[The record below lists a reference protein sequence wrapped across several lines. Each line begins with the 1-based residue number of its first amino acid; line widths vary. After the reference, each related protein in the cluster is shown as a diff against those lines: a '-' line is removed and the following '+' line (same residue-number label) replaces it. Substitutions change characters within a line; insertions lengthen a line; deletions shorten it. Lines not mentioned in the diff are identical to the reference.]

1 MKRSVGWWF
10 GFAFTFALTVLLMWG
25 WGHRGYSQT
34 PTPAQILLEE
44 FSDCELVD
52 RIEDEKILEVEF
64 PPACLDEK
72 LRLYQFI
79 DLAKQQVNQNEIFP
93 LIVKDLRYR
102 LIDEGVQIRGN
113 LEIDYPVV
121 GLVDFEVSQTVF
133 AELLQGA
140 LNLRAG
146 ETQVRVD
153 VPFFESNDLGGLVNQ
168 IVDTQLTIFNRKS
181 LQDFLSDT
189 GLDERIAEE
198 TDLSVEAVNFIAKA
212 VEPNISAKI
221 TEEALILS
229 VRFYPE

>member
-1 MKRSVGWWF
+1 MKRSVGWLL
-10 GFAFTFALTVLLMWG
+10 GFALTLLLMWG
-25 WGHRGYSQT
+25 WGHRGDSQT
-34 PTPAQILLEE
+34 PTPTQILLDEL
-44 FSDCELVD
+44 SDCELVD
-52 RIEDEKILEVEF
+52 RIEDERILEVEF

-72 LRLYQFI
+72 LRLYKFL
-79 DLAKQQVNQNEIFP
+79 DVAKQQVNDNENVP
-93 LIVKDLRYR
+93 LVIENLRYQ
-102 LIDEGVQIRGN
+102 LIDEGVRIRGN
-113 LEIDYPVV
+113 LAIDYPVV

-133 AELLQGA
+133 ADLTHGA

-168 IVDTQLTIFNRKS
+168 IVDTQLTIFNQKS

-212 VEPNISAKI
+212 IEPNVSARI
-221 TEEALILS
+221 TEDAVILS
-229 VRFYPE
+229 VRFYPEDEEN